1 MPAHALP
8 ALDLSDASEVAG
20 FWPDELGKSIIGP
33 SGFVVARSDV
43 PTNIFTKR
51 VQYFYHTPFGDAGRH
66 CPSFVEEPLL
76 AVRRHR
82 RQIGLK
88 MRALNSGVS
97 AVALDELADQLCSSD
112 N

>member
-1 MPAHALP
+1 MAFPCLPPGCALCLIYERHKVELNP
-8 ALDLSDASEVAG
+8 LISLAEEVLTT
-20 FWPDELGKSIIGP
+20 DS
-33 SGFVVARSDV
+33 
-43 PTNIFTKR
+43 
-51 VQYFYHTPFGDAGRH
+51 H

-88 MRALNSGVS
+88 MRALNSGVP